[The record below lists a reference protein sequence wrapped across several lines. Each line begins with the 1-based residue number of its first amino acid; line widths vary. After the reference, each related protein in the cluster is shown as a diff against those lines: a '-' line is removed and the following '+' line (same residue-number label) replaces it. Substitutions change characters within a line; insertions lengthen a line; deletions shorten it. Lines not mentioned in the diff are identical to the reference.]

1 MSKRLLIIEDND
13 SKLNHLRQFCEEN
26 LKDYEVEDRRSYN
39 SALSE
44 VVHNGNSYD
53 LILLDVSMNT
63 YDISPEVSDGEQEPL
78 AGSNIL
84 RFMKLRKIKVPVIVV
99 TMYESFVDGIKIDK
113 LDEGFRE
120 NVIFPCA
127 MLLEDSGEVKIY
139 YGASDTCVCLA
150 TAQLDDLLKLF

>member
-1 MSKRLLIIEDND
+1 MNKRLLIIEDND
-13 SKLNHLRQFCEEN
+13 SKLNRLRQFCEEN
-26 LKDYEVEDRRSYN
+26 LQDYDVEDRRSYN
-39 SALSE
+39 TALSE
-44 VVHNGNSYD
+44 VVHNGKSYD

-63 YDISPEVSDGEQEPL
+63 YEVNGDASDGEQEPL

-120 NVIFPCA
+120 KYAEFYKGFVYYSLRN
-127 MLLEDSGEVKIY
+127 EDWISR
-139 YGASDTCVCLA
+139 
-150 TAQLDDLLKLF
+150 LKELTQTL

>member
-1 MSKRLLIIEDND
+1 MNKRLLIIEDNEP
-13 SKLNHLRQFCEEN
+13 KLNHLRQFCEKY
-26 LKDYEVEDRRSYN
+26 LPDYDVEDRRSYN
-39 SALSE
+39 TALSE
-44 VVHNGNSYD
+44 VVHFGNSYD

-63 YDISPEVSDGEQEPL
+63 YEVNGDASDGEQEPL

-120 NVIFPCA
+120 KYSEFYNGFVYYS
-127 MLLEDSGEVKIY
+127 LRNEDWIKR
-139 YGASDTCVCLA
+139 
-150 TAQLDDLLKLF
+150 LKELTQKL

>member
-1 MSKRLLIIEDND
+1 MNKRLLIIEDND
-13 SKLNHLRQFCEEN
+13 SKLNRLRQFCEEN
-26 LKDYEVEDRRSYN
+26 LVDYDIEDRRSYN

-44 VVHNGNSYD
+44 VMHNGMHYD

-63 YDISPEVSDGEQEPL
+63 YDISPEEADGEQEPL

-84 RFMKLRKIKVPVIVV
+84 RFMKLRKIKVPTIVV

-120 NVIFPCA
+120 KYPEFYKGFVYYSLRN
-127 MLLEDSGEVKIY
+127 EDWI
-139 YGASDTCVCLA
+139 TH
-150 TAQLDDLLKLF
+150 LKELIAKL

>member
-1 MSKRLLIIEDND
+1 MNKRLLIIEDND
-13 SKLNHLRQFCEEN
+13 SKLNRLRQFCEEN
-26 LKDYEVEDRRSYN
+26 LQGYDVEDRRSYN

-44 VVHNGNSYD
+44 VVHHGRTYD

-63 YDISPEVSDGEQEPL
+63 YDISPEEADGEQEPL

-84 RFMKLRKIKVPVIVV
+84 RFMKLRKIQVPVIVV

-120 NVIFPCA
+120 KYAEFYKGFVYYSLRN
-127 MLLEDSGEVKIY
+127 EDWI
-139 YGASDTCVCLA
+139 TR
-150 TAQLDDLLKLF
+150 LKELIAEL

>member
-99 TMYESFVDGIKIDK
+99 TMYESFVDGIKIDR

-120 NVIFPCA
+120 KYAEFYKGFVYYSLRN
-127 MLLEDSGEVKIY
+127 EDWMNR
-139 YGASDTCVCLA
+139 
-150 TAQLDDLLKLF
+150 LKELIKTL

>member
-1 MSKRLLIIEDND
+1 MNKRLLIIEDNE
-13 SKLNHLRQFCEEN
+13 SKLSKLRQFCEEN
-26 LKDYEVEDRRSYN
+26 LKGYEIEDRRSYN

-44 VVHNGNSYD
+44 VVHNGRRYD

-63 YDISPEVSDGEQEPL
+63 YDISPEESDGEQEPL

-84 RFMKLRKIKVPVIVV
+84 RFMKLRKIMVPVIVV

-120 NVIFPCA
+120 KYPEFYKGFVYYSLRN
-127 MLLEDSGEVKIY
+127 EDWI
-139 YGASDTCVCLA
+139 TH
-150 TAQLDDLLKLF
+150 LKELIEKL

>member
-1 MSKRLLIIEDND
+1 MSKRLLIIEDNEA
-13 SKLNHLRQFCEEN
+13 KLNRLRQFCEEN
-26 LKDYEVEDRRSYN
+26 LSDYEVEDRRSYN

-44 VVHNGNSYD
+44 VVHNGKQYD

-120 NVIFPCA
+120 KYSEFYKGFVYYSLRN
-127 MLLEDSGEVKIY
+127 EDWIKR
-139 YGASDTCVCLA
+139 
-150 TAQLDDLLKLF
+150 LKELTQTL

>member
-1 MSKRLLIIEDND
+1 MSKRLLIIEDNEA
-13 SKLNHLRQFCEEN
+13 KLNRLRQFCEEN
-26 LKDYEVEDRRSYN
+26 LTDYEVEDRRSYN

-44 VVHNGNSYD
+44 VVHNGKSYD

-84 RFMKLRKIKVPVIVV
+84 RFMKLRKIKVPVIVI

-113 LDEGFRE
+113 LDDGFRE
-120 NVIFPCA
+120 KYSEFYKGFVYYSLRN
-127 MLLEDSGEVKIY
+127 EDWIKR
-139 YGASDTCVCLA
+139 
-150 TAQLDDLLKLF
+150 LKELTQTL